1 MKPSSFRPRRL
12 REMLRGRGR
21 SEATLAAVVAGCVA
35 LMSVV
40 VLTGAGSP
48 DNGVKFTQSGHWV
61 YNSVVG
67 RIFHLD
73 GSTGEVDA
81 DVELKAEPGSQ
92 VVQTDKQGYVLS
104 TSRIDQFGK
113 SDLTVLDP
121 IDPPVT
127 NEQPVGL
134 EGPGAAYAVY
144 RKAGRVIRF
153 GDQQTVASTGGPL
166 GDPVVTSDGTL
177 WVHSTSDGKL
187 CRLPLTTDR
196 MTCPASAPK
205 GHKGGLSA
213 VGTNAVFVDLT
224 ANEVYRLNNG
234 GIDNRAR
241 LGDED
246 IPDDALVAGNDVA
259 GRVAIVDREHSQVHL
274 IDVSHPDKPAAPR
287 KAPIPKGTYDKVAS
301 SGDGL
306 AILDRKNSNLL
317 TLDRDGRQVKAT
329 KIPHRSTDGPSEG
342 RERPESNLYRGG
354 DSRVYV
360 ENGTGD
366 RVVVVDRDG
375 RTSPVDV
382 GPGKDGPGKDGDK
395 RTPKPT
401 VTPPVTPPKTNTPNP
416 PRSTPRTTPP
426 NPPRTTPPTQRETP
440 RPPTRKTP
448 DRPGTERTPDR
459 TEPERT
465 RTTPPPPKRTTPPT
479 KPTKP
484 TVTAGRPGAPLNVAA
499 RIVDGSGVVTWG
511 AAAAHGATITAYRI
525 TWSGGTK
532 SVSGSARSA
541 VFPNLKTKTAYT
553 FTVTAVNSVG
563 TGPAVKSN
571 QVVDKWAQA
580 QSPRELL
587 VQDDGISGRLTL
599 GWMAPTMGDG
609 TFVRYEVSMGSSTA
623 PARVTSTTT
632 KATITGLTDGTNY
645 TFYARAITRA
655 PDGQLVVGKYASLT
669 ATSISQEAPTT
680 RIVASRGNGT
690 TYGDKCQQPECAFV
704 QVRIENLQPNT
715 KYSIK
720 PFTSEWGNFN
730 PGYSKETNS
739 EGQLLVPDQFPCS
752 AVGQLVW
759 ATVTGPGGDVH
770 TSNKFFWKAAD

>member
-1 MKPSSFRPRRL
+1 
-12 REMLRGRGR
+12 MLRGRGR

-48 DNGVKFTQSGHWV
+48 DNGVKFAQSGHWV

-81 DVELKAEPGSQ
+81 DVQLEAEPGAQ

-104 TSRIDQFGK
+104 RSRIDRFGK

-121 IDPPVT
+121 IDPPVKD
-127 NEQPVGL
+127 ERPVGL
-134 EGPGAAYAVY
+134 EGPGGAYAVY
-144 RKAGRVIRF
+144 RQAGKVIRF
-153 GDQQTVASTGGPL
+153 GDQQTVASAGGPL
-166 GDPVVTSDGTL
+166 GDPVVTADGTL
-177 WVHSTSDGKL
+177 WVHLVKDGKL
-187 CRLPLTTDR
+187 CRLPRNTDR

-213 VGTNAVFVDLT
+213 VGTDAVFVDLT
-224 ANEVYRLNNG
+224 ANEAYTLSSG
-234 GIDNRAR
+234 GIGDRIR

-246 IPDDALVAGNDVA
+246 IPDDALVAGNDVD
-259 GRVAIVDREHSQVHL
+259 GRVAIVDRRHSRVHL
-274 IDVSHPDKPAAPR
+274 IDVSHPDKPAKPR
-287 KAPIPKGTYDKVAS
+287 TAPIPKGSYDKVAS
-301 SGDGL
+301 SGEGL
-306 AILDRKNSNLL
+306 ALLDRKNSSLL
-317 TLDRDGRQVKAT
+317 TLNREGEKVMETTIPRRPAADREQ
-329 KIPHRSTDGPSEG
+329 
-342 RERPESNLYRGG
+342 PESNLYRGD

-375 RTSPVDV
+375 KAEPVEV
-382 GPGKDGPGKDGDK
+382 GPGKDGDK
-395 RTPKPT
+395 PPPKPT
-401 VTPPVTPPKTNTPNP
+401 GKPSVT
-416 PRSTPRTTPP
+416 
-426 NPPRTTPPTQRETP
+426 PPRTTPPKTTPPTITPPKTTPPKPPKTERRETP
-440 RPPTRKTP
+440 RPPRRTP
-448 DRPGTERTPDR
+448 TPNRPGTERTP
-459 TEPERT
+459 EKKPER
-465 RTTPPPPKRTTPPT
+465 RTTTPPPKRTTPP
-479 KPTKP
+479 KPPTTKP

-511 AAAAHGATITAYRI
+511 AAAANGATVTSYRI

-532 SVSGSARSA
+532 TVSGSARSA
-541 VFPNLKTKTAYT
+541 TFPNLKTKTAYT
-553 FTVTAVNSVG
+553 FTISAVNSVG

-571 QVVDKWAQA
+571 QVIDKWRGAE
-580 QSPRELL
+580 SPRELL
-587 VQDDGISGRLTL
+587 VDDDGISGRLTL

-609 TFVRYEVSMGSSTA
+609 QFVRYEVSMGSSTA
-623 PARVTSTTT
+623 PARVSSTTT
-632 KATITGLTDGTNY
+632 NATVTGLTDGTLY
-645 TFYARAITRA
+645 DFYVRAITRA
-655 PDGQLVVGKYASLT
+655 DDGQLVVGKYTSLR
-669 ATSISQEAPTT
+669 ATSIPEDKPTT

-690 TYGDKCQQPECAFV
+690 TYGDKCEQPECAFV
-704 QVRIENLQPNT
+704 QVRIENLKPNT

-730 PGYSKETNS
+730 PGYSKETDS

-759 ATVTGPGGDVH
+759 ATVTGPDKVVH